1 MSFRLFRYAPLSVLL
16 LSFSRAGMA
25 EDYFDPAAL
34 ELSSTEQKTADLH
47 YFSEKGGQMPGT
59 WLVTLEINGREE
71 RHQEITFVNEKGSL
85 QPVFSVSLLEAL
97 GVNVRPFLHSPGCG
111 RENRSR
117 TSRILFRQREPPM
130 ISTSSVFFS
139 ACRRRR

>member
-71 RHQEITFVNEKGSL
+71 RHQEITFVMRKAACN
-85 QPVFSVSLLEAL
+85 
-97 GVNVRPFLHSPGCG
+97 PFLAYRCWKRLG
-111 RENRSR
+111 
-117 TSRILFRQREPPM
+117 
-130 ISTSSVFFS
+130 
-139 ACRRRR
+139 

>member
-1 MSFRLFRYAPLSVLL
+1 MPSRLFRYAPLSVLL
-16 LSFSRAGMA
+16 LSFSRTGWA

-34 ELSSTEQKTADLH
+34 ELSSAEQKTADLH

-59 WLVTLEINGREE
+59 WLVTIEVNGREE

-85 QPVFSVSLLEAL
+85 QPVFSVPLLETL
-97 GVNVRPFLHSPGCG
+97 GVNVGAIPAL
-111 RENRSR
+111 SR
-117 TSRILFRQREPPM
+117 LQEGETFTHIADFIRRRGPPM
-130 ISTSSVFFS
+130 ILTSSACFS

>member
-97 GVNVRPFLHSPGCG
+97 GVNVRAIPAF
-111 RENRSR
+111 
-117 TSRILFRQREPPM
+117 
-130 ISTSSVFFS
+130 
-139 ACRRRR
+139 